1 MFKRYDQKQQFLLP
15 LNLEEFVS
23 ENHISRVLNDLIDV
37 VDISAIESTYSENGC
52 PAYHPRLL
60 LKILLYGYLINIRS
74 SRKIEGMTQTDTAFM
89 YLAAMQKPDFHTICR
104 FRSTHLNSIKEI
116 FSQVVTFCKEMNL
129 IGSSISID
137 GTKVKANASPRQSKS
152 SDAIEKEIDKI
163 LRESIEI
170 DEREDEIYGDST
182 PYRMPEELVDKKYR
196 LEKIKAAKK
205 KMDEEKLK
213 KVNITDPDAKIM
225 KHKDGSMKPSY
236 NCQVAVDE
244 KEQIIVAADL
254 VDEENDL
261 HQIEPMIENVKE
273 TLGYKPTIVLAD
285 AGYFSY
291 DNVKFLLDEEIN
303 AYIPDNFYEVE
314 KKGKTKKFRKL
325 LFTYDEIKDCY
336 YCPAAFEIPFTR
348 IQKRENEPDLRYYV
362 CKYCSLCVLKNACT
376 DSKNRTITRDPREHL
391 MEDMRAKLNTE
402 EGTEQY
408 QKRMC
413 TVEPVFGQMKQ
424 DRGFREFLLRG
435 KRKTKIEFIM
445 MCTVHNIKK
454 IADFMK
460 RKIKSLKEILNMITG
475 GGSQSWNERGIL
487 ARIANKLC
495 RSMKLISSCP
505 NE

>member
-1 MFKRYDQKQQFLLP
+1 MFKKYDQKQQFLLP

-23 ENHISRVLNDLIDV
+23 EDHISRVINELFDV
-37 VDISAIESTYSENGC
+37 FDISAIESTYSEKGC

-60 LKILLYGYLINIRS
+60 LKILFYGYMISIRS
-74 SRKIEGMTQTDTAFM
+74 SRKVDDMTQTDTAFM

-104 FRSTHLNSIKEI
+104 FRSNHLDAIKKI
-116 FSQVVTFCKEMNL
+116 FSQVVTLCKEMDL

-137 GTKVKANASPRQSKS
+137 GTKVKANASSRQSKS

-163 LRESIEI
+163 LRESIET

-182 PYRMPEELVDKKYR
+182 PYRMPEKLVDKKYR

-213 KVNITDPDAKIM
+213 KVNITDPDARIM
-225 KHKDGSMKPSY
+225 KHKDGSLKPSY

-291 DNVKFLLDEEIN
+291 DNVQFLLDEEID

-314 KKGKTKKFRKL
+314 KRGKTKKFRKL
-325 LFTYDEIKDCY
+325 LFTYDVKKDCY
-336 YCPAAFEIPFTR
+336 YCPAAFEIPFKR
-348 IQKRENEPDLRYYV
+348 IQKRENEPDLRHYV

-408 QKRMC
+408 QNRMC

-454 IADFMK
+454 IADFIK
-460 RKIKSLKEILNMITG
+460 RKGKSLKEILNMIAV
-475 GGSQSWNERGIL
+475 GGSLGWNQRGIL
-487 ARIANKLC
+487 ARIANMLC
-495 RSMKLISSCP
+495 
-505 NE
+505 

>member
-1 MFKRYDQKQQFLLP
+1 M
-15 LNLEEFVS
+15 
-23 ENHISRVLNDLIDV
+23 
-37 VDISAIESTYSENGC
+37 
-52 PAYHPRLL
+52 
-60 LKILLYGYLINIRS
+60 
-74 SRKIEGMTQTDTAFM
+74 
-89 YLAAMQKPDFHTICR
+89 
-104 FRSTHLNSIKEI
+104 
-116 FSQVVTFCKEMNL
+116 
-129 IGSSISID
+129 IGSSKSID
-137 GTKVKANASPRQSKS
+137 GILVTANASPRQSKS
-152 SDAIEKEIDKI
+152 SEAIEKEIDKI
-163 LRESIEI
+163 LRESIET
-170 DEREDEIYGDST
+170 DEHEDEIYGDST

-213 KVNITDPDAKIM
+213 KVNITDTDAKIM
-225 KHKDGSMKPSY
+225 KHKDGSKKPSY

-273 TLGYKPTIVLAD
+273 TLGYKPTVVLAD

-291 DNVKFLLDEEIN
+291 DNVKFLLDEEID

-314 KKGKTKKFRKL
+314 KRGKTKKFRKS
-325 LFTYDEIKDCY
+325 LFTYDEKKDCY

-348 IQKRENEPDLRYYV
+348 IQKREDEPDLRYYV
-362 CKYCSLCVLKNACT
+362 SNYCYLCVLKNACT
-376 DSKNRTITRDPREHL
+376 ESKNRTISRDPREYL

-408 QKRMC
+408 QKRMF

-424 DRGFREFLLRG
+424 NRGLREFLLRG
-435 KRKTKIEFIM
+435 KRKTKIEFLM

-460 RKIKSLKEILNMITG
+460 REGKNLKEILNMITG
-475 GGSQSWNERGIL
+475 RRNGWGNIWEIVAGKAS
-487 ARIANKLC
+487 KLC
-495 RSMKLISSCP
+495 
-505 NE
+505 

>member
-1 MFKRYDQKQQFLLP
+1 MFKKYDQKQQFLLP
-15 LNLEEFVS
+15 LSLEEFVS
-23 ENHISRVLNDLIDV
+23 KDHISRVINELFDV
-37 VDISAIESTYSENGC
+37 VDISAIESTYSEEGC

-60 LKILLYGYLINIRS
+60 LKILFYGYLINIRS
-74 SRKIEGMTQTDTAFM
+74 SRKIDDMTQTDTAFM

-104 FRSTHLNSIKEI
+104 FRSTHLDSIKEI
-116 FSQVVTFCKEMNL
+116 FSQIVTFCKEMGL

-137 GTKVKANASPRQSKS
+137 GTKVKANASPKQSKS
-152 SDAIEKEIDKI
+152 SDAIKKEIDKI
-163 LRESIEI
+163 LRESIET

-182 PYRMPEELVDKKYR
+182 PYKMPEELVDKKYR

-213 KVNITDPDAKIM
+213 KVNITDTDAKIM
-225 KHKDGSMKPSY
+225 KHKDGSKKPSY

-273 TLGYKPTIVLAD
+273 TLGYKPNIVLAD

-291 DNVKFLLDEEIN
+291 DNVKFLLDEEID

-314 KKGKTKKFRKL
+314 KRGKTKKFRKS
-325 LFTYDEIKDCY
+325 LFTYDDKKDCY
-336 YCPAAFEIPFTR
+336 YCPAAFEIQFTR
-348 IQKRENEPDLRYYV
+348 IQKREDEPDLRQYV

-376 DSKNRTITRDPREHL
+376 ESKNRTISRDPREYL
-391 MEDMRAKLNTE
+391 MEDMRAKLDTE

-408 QKRMC
+408 QNRMS

-424 DRGFREFLLRG
+424 NRRFREFLLRG
-435 KRKTKIEFIM
+435 KRKTRIEFFM

-460 RKIKSLKEILNMITG
+460 REGKNLKEILNMITG
-475 GGSQSWNERGIL
+475 RRNEWGNIWE
-487 ARIANKLC
+487 IAAGKASKLC
-495 RSMKLISSCP
+495 
-505 NE
+505 

>member
-1 MFKRYDQKQQFLLP
+1 MFKKYDQKQQFLLP

-74 SRKIEGMTQTDTAFM
+74 SRKIEEMTETDTAFM

-104 FRSTHLNSIKEI
+104 FRSTHLDSIKEI
-116 FSQVVTFCKEMNL
+116 FSQIVMLCKGMGL

-137 GTKVKANASPRQSKS
+137 GTKVKANASPKQSKS

-163 LRESIEI
+163 LKESIET
-170 DEREDEIYGDST
+170 DEREDQIYGDST
-182 PYRMPEELVDKKYR
+182 PYKMPEELVDKKYR

-225 KHKDGSMKPSY
+225 KHKDGSKKPSS

-291 DNVKFLLDEEIN
+291 DNVQFLQDEEID

-314 KKGKTKKFRKL
+314 KRGKTKKFRKL
-325 LFTYDEIKDCY
+325 LFTYDEKKDCY
-336 YCPAAFEIPFTR
+336 YCPAALEIPFTR

-362 CKYCSLCVLKNACT
+362 CKYCSLCVLKDACT

-424 DRGFREFLLRG
+424 DRGFREFLLRE
-435 KRKTKIEFIM
+435 KRKTKIEFLM

-487 ARIANKLC
+487 ARIANMLC
-495 RSMKLISSCP
+495 
-505 NE
+505 

>member
-1 MFKRYDQKQQFLLP
+1 MFKKYDQKQQFLLP

-74 SRKIEGMTQTDTAFM
+74 SRKIEEMTETDTAFM

-104 FRSTHLNSIKEI
+104 FRSTHLDSIKEI
-116 FSQVVTFCKEMNL
+116 FSQIVMLCKGMGL

-137 GTKVKANASPRQSKS
+137 GTKVKANASPKQSKS

-163 LRESIEI
+163 LKESIET
-170 DEREDEIYGDST
+170 DEREDQIYGDST
-182 PYRMPEELVDKKYR
+182 PYKMPEELVDKKYR

-225 KHKDGSMKPSY
+225 KHKDGSKKPSY

-291 DNVKFLLDEEIN
+291 DNVQFLQDEEID

-314 KKGKTKKFRKL
+314 KRGKTKKFRKL
-325 LFTYDEIKDCY
+325 LFTYDEKKDCY
-336 YCPAAFEIPFTR
+336 YCPAALEIPFTR
-348 IQKRENEPDLRYYV
+348 IQKRENEP
-362 CKYCSLCVLKNACT
+362 YCSLCVLKDACT

-424 DRGFREFLLRG
+424 DRGFREFLLRE
-435 KRKTKIEFIM
+435 KRKTKIEFLM

-487 ARIANKLC
+487 ARIANMLC
-495 RSMKLISSCP
+495 
-505 NE
+505 

>member
-23 ENHISRVLNDLIDV
+23 EDHISRVLNDLIDV

-52 PAYHPRLL
+52 PAYHPRLF
-60 LKILLYGYLINIRS
+60 LKILFYGYLINIRS
-74 SRKIEGMTQTDTAFM
+74 SRKIDDMTQTDTAFM

-104 FRSTHLNSIKEI
+104 FRSTHLDSIKEI
-116 FSQVVTFCKEMNL
+116 FSQIVTFCKEMGL

-163 LRESIEI
+163 LRESIET
-170 DEREDEIYGDST
+170 DEHEDEIYGDST

-213 KVNITDPDAKIM
+213 KVNITDTDAKIM
-225 KHKDGSMKPSY
+225 KHKDGSKKPSY

-273 TLGYKPTIVLAD
+273 TLGYKPTVVLAD

-291 DNVKFLLDEEIN
+291 DNVKFLLDEEID

-314 KKGKTKKFRKL
+314 KRGKTKKFRKS
-325 LFTYDEIKDCY
+325 LFTYDEK
-336 YCPAAFEIPFTR
+336 
-348 IQKRENEPDLRYYV
+348 
-362 CKYCSLCVLKNACT
+362 
-376 DSKNRTITRDPREHL
+376 
-391 MEDMRAKLNTE
+391 
-402 EGTEQY
+402 
-408 QKRMC
+408 
-413 TVEPVFGQMKQ
+413 
-424 DRGFREFLLRG
+424 
-435 KRKTKIEFIM
+435 
-445 MCTVHNIKK
+445 
-454 IADFMK
+454 
-460 RKIKSLKEILNMITG
+460 
-475 GGSQSWNERGIL
+475 
-487 ARIANKLC
+487 
-495 RSMKLISSCP
+495 
-505 NE
+505 

>member
-23 ENHISRVLNDLIDV
+23 ENHIARVLNEIIDI
-37 VDISAIESTYSENGC
+37 VDISAIESTYSDNGC

-74 SRKIEGMTQTDTAFM
+74 SRKIEEMTQTDTAFM

-104 FRSTHLNSIKEI
+104 FRSTHLDSIKEI
-116 FSQVVTFCKEMNL
+116 FSQVVTFCKEMDL

-163 LRESIEI
+163 LRESIET

-205 KMDEEKLK
+205 KMDEEKVK
-213 KVNITDPDAKIM
+213 KVNITDTDAKIM
-225 KHKDGSMKPSY
+225 KHKDGSKKPSY

-261 HQIEPMIENVKE
+261 HQIKPMIENVKE
-273 TLGYKPTIVLAD
+273 TLGYKPKIVLAD

-291 DNVKFLLDEEIN
+291 DNVKFLLDEEID

-314 KKGKTKKFRKL
+314 KRGKTKKFRKS
-325 LFTYDEIKDCY
+325 LFTYDDKKDCY

-348 IQKRENEPDLRYYV
+348 IQKREDEPDLRYYV
-362 CKYCSLCVLKNACT
+362 CKHCSLCVLKNACT
-376 DSKNRTITRDPREHL
+376 ESKNRTITRDPREYL

-435 KRKTKIEFIM
+435 KRKTKIEFLM

-460 RKIKSLKEILNMITG
+460 REGKSLKEILNMITG
-475 GGSQSWNERGIL
+475 GGSKGWNKRGIL
-487 ARIANKLC
+487 ARKG
-495 RSMKLISSCP
+495 K
-505 NE
+505 

>member
-1 MFKRYDQKQQFLLP
+1 MFKKYDQKQQFLLP

-23 ENHISRVLNDLIDV
+23 EDHISRVINELFDV
-37 VDISAIESTYSENGC
+37 FDISAIESTYSEKGC

-60 LKILLYGYLINIRS
+60 LKILFYGYMISIRS
-74 SRKIEGMTQTDTAFM
+74 SRKVDDMTQTDTAFM

-104 FRSTHLNSIKEI
+104 FRSNHLDAIKKI
-116 FSQVVTFCKEMNL
+116 FSQVVTLCKEMDL

-137 GTKVKANASPRQSKS
+137 GTKVKANASSRQSKS

-163 LRESIEI
+163 LRESIET

-182 PYRMPEELVDKKYR
+182 PYRMPEKLVDKKYR

-213 KVNITDPDAKIM
+213 KVNITDPDARIM
-225 KHKDGSMKPSY
+225 KHKDGSLKPSY

-291 DNVKFLLDEEIN
+291 DNVQFLLDEEID

-314 KKGKTKKFRKL
+314 KKRKNE
-325 LFTYDEIKDCY
+325 EIQ
-336 YCPAAFEIPFTR
+336 EIT
-348 IQKRENEPDLRYYV
+348 LY
-362 CKYCSLCVLKNACT
+362 L
-376 DSKNRTITRDPREHL
+376 
-391 MEDMRAKLNTE
+391 
-402 EGTEQY
+402 
-408 QKRMC
+408 
-413 TVEPVFGQMKQ
+413 
-424 DRGFREFLLRG
+424 
-435 KRKTKIEFIM
+435 
-445 MCTVHNIKK
+445 
-454 IADFMK
+454 
-460 RKIKSLKEILNMITG
+460 
-475 GGSQSWNERGIL
+475 
-487 ARIANKLC
+487 
-495 RSMKLISSCP
+495 
-505 NE
+505 